1 MSRPLAALRHTPK
14 EVSKAVVEALF
25 QINKTHEAAIAGKY
39 SSWIPPL
46 SYASLNFMQRSLG
59 WIAPPPPAAL
69 STSAAA
75 STGFVALGQC
85 TRSDNFYN
93 AIVCT
98 YIQLSY
104 LQKKKRKGRLNILYG
119 SSFFFWFYITEKCL
133 LNVW

>member
-104 LQKKKRKGRLNILYG
+104 LQKKKTKRKIKYPLWFL
-119 SSFFFWFYITEKCL
+119 FFFWFYITEKCL

>member
-1 MSRPLAALRHTPK
+1 MYRPLAALRDTPK

-59 WIAPPPPAAL
+59 WIAPPPLAAL
-69 STSAAA
+69 STGAAA
-75 STGFVALGQC
+75 STDFVALGQC

-98 YIQLSY
+98 YSGVYINTY
-104 LQKKKRKGRLNILYG
+104 IYIFKGAIN
-119 SSFFFWFYITEKCL
+119 SPVFDPAT
-133 LNVW
+133 